1 MSNVPHRPRPSYMCF
16 PVGAIWEGPGNTAL
30 LEEVHYWLDLES
42 HRQAPILVCTL
53 PCFRLKV
60 ASCCLVVPAI
70 TDSPS
75 EPSAKNKPF
84 YKLPWTGYLPQ

>member
-1 MSNVPHRPRPSYMCF
+1 MSNVPHRPRPPDMCF

-60 ASCCLVVPAI
+60 GFLSFLLPCCPCNYGFSFGTFSQKQTL
-70 TDSPS
+70 
-75 EPSAKNKPF
+75 
-84 YKLPWTGYLPQ
+84 L